1 MNQLSLTN
9 IKNSFVFLLYLIALL
24 SCENESS
31 YIAVTNVTLN
41 TTHVNLAEGEEYML
55 TATISPYN
63 ATNKNL
69 IWFSSDGSVAN
80 VIDGRVIAR
89 KRGEAIIT
97 TQTDDGA
104 KTATCLVTVTDE
116 NEDTTGSGSNPETP
130 EQPGGPEFQ
139 SGKYF
144 IMDGKGNVVIPIDK
158 GLSYGYW
165 DLHPAVASDGGY
177 IGYSLNVFTITEVE
191 GGYTIQDAY
200 GRYHYM
206 TTYNS
211 FSISMDIQ
219 SNKSHVWRISLQEDG
234 SYAITN
240 SVTDKTVQLSSS
252 GTYAPYTSITGGFPY
267 LVKAEKVAEAYEYK
281 YDPTDLSYT
290 IDGKSFK
297 MIYVEGTDDIN
308 SFYIMQTEVLP
319 GSDFKIGNDSVGIL
333 DADENDVVSGN
344 ELMEFFRNIWRTT
357 YIPFRLPTYKEWLYA
372 AKGGH
377 KSKNYKYSG
386 SNSIDEVAW
395 YAANSYSMYH
405 DVAQKAPNELGL
417 YDMSGNYEEITGDLN
432 MYFHLDTWNP
442 LKTDYEMTNT
452 CVYIDGDTYG
462 GTWKDNASN
471 CTVTSWKEG
480 DSNGASYND
489 ILDKNGKWLSNKNH
503 VDARYI
509 TIRLV
514 YSLE

>member
-1 MNQLSLTN
+1 MNQLNLTN

-69 IWFSSDGSVAN
+69 IWVSSNASVAD
-80 VIDGRVIAR
+80 VIDGKIIAR

-97 TQTDDGA
+97 VQTDDDT
-104 KTATCLVTVTDE
+104 KTATCSVTVTERND
-116 NEDTTGSGSNPETP
+116 DTTGGGSDPDAP
-130 EQPGGPEFQ
+130 EQPGKP
-139 SGKYF
+139 
-144 IMDGKGNVVIPIDK
+144 DD
-158 GLSYGYW
+158 
-165 DLHPAVASDGGY
+165 
-177 IGYSLNVFTITEVE
+177 
-191 GGYTIQDAY
+191 
-200 GRYHYM
+200 
-206 TTYNS
+206 
-211 FSISMDIQ
+211 
-219 SNKSHVWRISLQEDG
+219 QE
-234 SYAITN
+234 T
-240 SVTDKTVQLSSS
+240 
-252 GTYAPYTSITGGFPY
+252 
-267 LVKAEKVAEAYEYK
+267 YEYK
-281 YDPTDLSYT
+281 YDPSNLSYT

-297 MIYVEGTDDIN
+297 MIYVEGTGDIN

-395 YAANSYSMYH
+395 YAANSYSMSQ

-462 GTWKDNASN
+462 GTWKDNASS

-480 DSNGASYND
+480 DSNGALSNQ